1 MLDLK
6 ALKQTNDLWIL
17 TALKQPTERL
27 WLLQL
32 WLGWGGIFGGGGD
45 IERWFKHTDI
55 VALLDWQTEI
65 WLNMTFDWNTSIRNY
80 PGDWLTYSIL
90 ILYIYIVYVYISTV

>member
-1 MLDLK
+1 M
-6 ALKQTNDLWIL
+6 TFEFW
-17 TALKQPTERL
+17 
-27 WLLQL
+27 QL
-32 WLGWGGIFGGGGD
+32 WNNQQNDYDFYSFDLGEGDFFVGD

-55 VALLDWQTEI
+55 AALLDWQTEI